1 MDNNNTDNNNSNL
14 RSRPPPLTLVR
25 ANLEKI
31 DAELSRCHQQVE
43 GLELKK
49 KSCVEQLD
57 TRSQQQHHIT

>member
-1 MDNNNTDNNNSNL
+1 MDNNNTNNNNSNL

-43 GLELKK
+43 ELELKK
-49 KSCVEQLD
+49 SVEQLD
-57 TRSQQQHHIT
+57 TRSQQHHIT